1 MVWTGCPAT
10 GEAISGVKRQ
20 EVSGYVSFRV
30 LKYPSGMV
38 RRTLAAAKSL
48 SLMRLQRRSFK
59 RKRTASAGRQSTRL
73 DSFGGAALQ
82 IDRCGSSLVAGG
94 SLDSA
99 AAMPPLAASTPLAY
113 QEDNPKPEDSAA
125 YARYHKYKGA
135 QTFEAFL
142 QSGGTLRD
150 LRKDKKNGYVSVD
163 ADMDGAEALVKK
175 LTAPK
180 SLVPRWRAMKRIQN
194 DLAAFDTGV
203 DPGGEYVQ
211 PKPSFM
217 DPIGDVPRRAPLFH
231 STRRR
236 RPPPAELLRHRALV
250 RTALS
255 TVGFAGADKIAKAG
269 NGGQKLC
276 WPAMPLESTYRLRAP
291 PTPAQVEAMRL
302 RETEPLVMEPW
313 RPAGAGLRAV

>member
-1 MVWTGCPAT
+1 
-10 GEAISGVKRQ
+10 
-20 EVSGYVSFRV
+20 
-30 LKYPSGMV
+30 
-38 RRTLAAAKSL
+38 
-48 SLMRLQRRSFK
+48 
-59 RKRTASAGRQSTRL
+59 
-73 DSFGGAALQ
+73 
-82 IDRCGSSLVAGG
+82 
-94 SLDSA
+94 
-99 AAMPPLAASTPLAY
+99 MPPLAASTPLAY

-150 LRKDKKNGYVSVD
+150 LRKDKKNGYVAVD

-255 TVGFAGADKIAKAG
+255 TPGFDGADKIAKAG

-313 RPAGAGLRAV
+313 RPAGAGCGRFKFITCLLRTPRPARCRREHGRRHRRGPRALRFTRGILAVLEPPPRVQEPLLRQGRPRREAQRVLEVFQGGDPKIT

>member
-1 MVWTGCPAT
+1 M
-10 GEAISGVKRQ
+10 Q
-20 EVSGYVSFRV
+20 
-30 LKYPSGMV
+30 
-38 RRTLAAAKSL
+38 
-48 SLMRLQRRSFK
+48 
-59 RKRTASAGRQSTRL
+59 
-73 DSFGGAALQ
+73 
-82 IDRCGSSLVAGG
+82 
-94 SLDSA
+94 
-99 AAMPPLAASTPLAY
+99 PLAASTPLAY

-150 LRKDKKNGYVSVD
+150 LRKDKKNGYVAVD

-313 RPAGAGLRAV
+313 RPAGAGLRVV

>member
-1 MVWTGCPAT
+1 
-10 GEAISGVKRQ
+10 
-20 EVSGYVSFRV
+20 
-30 LKYPSGMV
+30 
-38 RRTLAAAKSL
+38 
-48 SLMRLQRRSFK
+48 
-59 RKRTASAGRQSTRL
+59 
-73 DSFGGAALQ
+73 
-82 IDRCGSSLVAGG
+82 
-94 SLDSA
+94 
-99 AAMPPLAASTPLAY
+99 MPPLAASTPLAY

-150 LRKDKKNGYVSVD
+150 LRKDKKNGYVAVD

-255 TVGFAGADKIAKAG
+255 TAGPRVADKICE
-269 NGGQKLC
+269 GGQRRPRSVLARDARSSRRTVVC
-276 WPAMPLESTYRLRAP
+276 AP
-291 PTPAQVEAMRL
+291 PPRAGRRRPARDGRSIMG
-302 RETEPLVMEPW
+302 PW
-313 RPAGAGLRAV
+313 RPAGAGLRAGQVRRVRPAGTVPGGGGLLAGAERGSRFCSHELINPKVARVRATAARAARGSVSSSVVTASRRSSSVAPGSS

>member
-1 MVWTGCPAT
+1 
-10 GEAISGVKRQ
+10 
-20 EVSGYVSFRV
+20 
-30 LKYPSGMV
+30 
-38 RRTLAAAKSL
+38 
-48 SLMRLQRRSFK
+48 
-59 RKRTASAGRQSTRL
+59 
-73 DSFGGAALQ
+73 
-82 IDRCGSSLVAGG
+82 
-94 SLDSA
+94 
-99 AAMPPLAASTPLAY
+99 MPPLAASTPLAY

-150 LRKDKKNGYVSVD
+150 LRKDKKNGYVAVD

-255 TVGFAGADKIAKAG
+255 TAGFDGADKIAKAG
-269 NGGQKLC
+269 NGGHVVLARNAARVDV
-276 WPAMPLESTYRLRAP
+276 PAPRAAHARP
-291 PTPAQVEAMRL
+291 GPSHAPARDGAVGR
-302 RETEPLVMEPW
+302 PW

>member
-1 MVWTGCPAT
+1 
-10 GEAISGVKRQ
+10 
-20 EVSGYVSFRV
+20 
-30 LKYPSGMV
+30 
-38 RRTLAAAKSL
+38 
-48 SLMRLQRRSFK
+48 
-59 RKRTASAGRQSTRL
+59 
-73 DSFGGAALQ
+73 
-82 IDRCGSSLVAGG
+82 
-94 SLDSA
+94 
-99 AAMPPLAASTPLAY
+99 MPPLAASTPLAY

-150 LRKDKKNGYVSVD
+150 LRKDKKNGYVAVD

-255 TVGFAGADKIAKAG
+255 TAGFRAPALEGG
-269 NGGQKLC
+269 NGGQSGLGD
-276 WPAMPLESTYRLRAP
+276 AAESTASRAAHARPGQPCACARRSRSSWSPGGRPGRGCGRFKFTPVLLRTPRRAATASRGRGARLARCSGF
-291 PTPAQVEAMRL
+291 AQY
-302 RETEPLVMEPW
+302 PL
-313 RPAGAGLRAV
+313 

>member
-1 MVWTGCPAT
+1 
-10 GEAISGVKRQ
+10 
-20 EVSGYVSFRV
+20 
-30 LKYPSGMV
+30 
-38 RRTLAAAKSL
+38 
-48 SLMRLQRRSFK
+48 
-59 RKRTASAGRQSTRL
+59 
-73 DSFGGAALQ
+73 
-82 IDRCGSSLVAGG
+82 
-94 SLDSA
+94 
-99 AAMPPLAASTPLAY
+99 MPPLAASTPLAY

-150 LRKDKKNGYVSVD
+150 LRKDKKNGYVAVD

-255 TVGFAGADKIAKAG
+255 TAGFAGADKIAKAG

-313 RPAGAGLRAV
+313 RPAGAGLRAL